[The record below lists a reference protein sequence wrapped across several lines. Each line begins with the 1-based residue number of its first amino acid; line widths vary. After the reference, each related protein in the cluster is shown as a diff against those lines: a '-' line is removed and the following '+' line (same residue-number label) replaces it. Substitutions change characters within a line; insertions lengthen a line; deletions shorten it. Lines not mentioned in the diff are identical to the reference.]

1 MCIGRR
7 PFLGNFLISGS
18 HFLKPATY
26 NHEVTQATK
35 GLCNGG
41 LILSKKKYFK
51 LVVKYIIQ
59 ITFSTNFDPSFLK
72 KKNDK
77 AEFELYVHTL
87 ESGINIAL

>member
-35 GLCNGG
+35 GLYNGG
-41 LILSKKKYFK
+41 LIKVRQISKRFFQADGSSKKRTNEFGFFLPNSTKNEFASP
-51 LVVKYIIQ
+51 IIWL
-59 ITFSTNFDPSFLK
+59 N
-72 KKNDK
+72 
-77 AEFELYVHTL
+77 H
-87 ESGINIAL
+87 